1 MPAAAPVAPAVT
13 SIVLVEDDP
22 AYAEIVGE
30 GLKDFWPGELRVAS
44 VARLAEARQ
53 ELEDHVADCVLLDL
67 SLPDGQGLEVLRAIV
82 TIAPRTPVIVLTG
95 RDEEDGLGAEALRL
109 GAQDY
114 LVKGRVTDEVVVRSV
129 RYAIERKRGELE
141 RAALEARYAQEALV
155 ASALQRGLVP
165 ELPRVRGLE
174 LGARYLP
181 SGAGGRVGGDWYDV
195 IPTRDGSVA
204 VVLGDVAGHG
214 VQAASLMGQL
224 STAARAY
231 ALEDPDPG
239 FVLPAL
245 DRLLRHFQPDEMA
258 TMVYVLLEAGGRT
271 ARMASAGH
279 PPGVAMRVDGRAE
292 LLLRGRGT
300 VLGFGSEHF
309 PVSEETL
316 SPGDTLVF
324 YTDGLVERRGED
336 LQVGF
341 DRLMATVDAAGYMPA
356 AELATHLVD
365 VLAPAEDREDDVA
378 VLAVR
383 ALS

>member
-22 AYAEIVGE
+22 AYAEIMGE
-30 GLKDFWPGELRVAS
+30 GLKDFWPGELHVAN
-44 VARLAEARQ
+44 VARLSDARR
-53 ELEDHVADCVLLDL
+53 ELEGEATDCVLLDL
-67 SLPDGQGLEVLRAIV
+67 SLPDGQGLDVLRSIV
-82 TIAPRTPVIVLTG
+82 MAAPRTPVIVLTG
-95 RDEEDGLGAEALRL
+95 RDEEDVLGAEALRL

-114 LVKGRVTDEVVVRSV
+114 LVKGRVTDEVVARSV
-129 RYAIERKRGELE
+129 RYAIERKRAELE
-141 RAALEARYAQEALV
+141 RAALEARYAQEAIV

-195 IPTRDGSVA
+195 IPTSDGIA
-204 VVLGDVAGHG
+204 VVIGDVAGHG

-231 ALEDPDPG
+231 ALEDADPG

-258 TMVYVLLEAGGRT
+258 TMVYVLIEEGGRRL
-271 ARMASAGH
+271 RMASAGH
-279 PPGVAMRVDGRAE
+279 PPGVVLRHDGPAE
-292 LLLRGRGT
+292 LLSQGRGT
-300 VLGFGSEHF
+300 VLGFGSETF
-309 PVSEETL
+309 PVAEESL

-324 YTDGLVERRGED
+324 YTDGLIERRGED
-336 LQVGF
+336 LELGF
-341 DRLMATVDAAGYMPA
+341 ARLMAAVSDAGYLPA

-365 VLAPAEDREDDVA
+365 RLAPAEDREDDVA